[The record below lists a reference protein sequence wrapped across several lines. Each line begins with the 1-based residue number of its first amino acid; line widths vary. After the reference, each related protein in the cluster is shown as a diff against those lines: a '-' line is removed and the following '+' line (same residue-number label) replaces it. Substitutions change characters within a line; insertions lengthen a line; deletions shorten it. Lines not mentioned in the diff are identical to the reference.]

1 MASVKHLGL
10 FPWCVY
16 NSKQDFLEKYVLPF
30 GETGLEIYE
39 KSKSVFE
46 SMPLNLTESMA
57 LYWQVRKWRVTGF
70 FQASSGGNEE
80 LSSNTINVPFD
91 FVSTRNANS
100 EIDLICANQETGTYP
115 ELITNYSVT
124 YSVPYFLPQTSTDFS
139 LQISVVNTP
148 TSFDGYGFYGGDQI
162 INNFVFFQFGHID
175 GENARYASWIDNVG
189 TVDGFNSI
197 PTTVSIAWL
206 DQNISVQAY
215 THDSYAAPPDI
226 APILTA
232 QASIEA
238 SEYWEYDPEDG
249 GGPIYDKFTGAV
261 LRPEYFDI

>member
-10 FPWCVY
+10 FPWCIY
-16 NSKQDFLEKYVLPF
+16 NSKQEFLEKYVLPF

-39 KSKSVFE
+39 RSKSIFE

-57 LYWQVRKWRVTGF
+57 LYWRVRKWRVTGF
-70 FQASSGGNEE
+70 FQATSGGNEE

-124 YSVPYFLPQTSTDFS
+124 YSVPYFPPQTSMDFG
-139 LQISVVNTP
+139 LQISVVNIP
-148 TSFDGYGFYGGDQI
+148 ASFDGYGFYEVNQI

-175 GENARYASWIDNVG
+175 GENQRYASLIDNVN
-189 TVDGFNSI
+189 TPDGSNSI
-197 PTTVSIAWL
+197 PTTVSISWL
-206 DQNISVQAY
+206 NQTISIPSY
-215 THDSYAAPPDI
+215 THDSYASPDLP
-226 APILTA
+226 PILTA
-232 QASIEA
+232 AASIEA
-238 SEYWEYDPEDG
+238 SEYWEYNPEDG